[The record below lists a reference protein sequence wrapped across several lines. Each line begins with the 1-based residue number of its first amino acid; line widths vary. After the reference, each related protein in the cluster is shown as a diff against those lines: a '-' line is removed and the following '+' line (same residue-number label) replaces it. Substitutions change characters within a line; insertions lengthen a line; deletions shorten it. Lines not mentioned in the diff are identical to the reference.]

1 MSERSAGRKRH
12 SPEKAERA
20 SPGKRVSR
28 VFGVLRDAAEGF
40 IDHGDLTLAA
50 SIAYYTALSL
60 APLLVLGL
68 WLVASISPGAQ
79 EQFVEQIGVLGGSEA
94 RAATQVIIDNASANP
109 SIGSLAGVVGIAL
122 LILSATAVFSQLQT
136 ALNAIWQ
143 VDVKAGQQP
152 INMVWDWVRRRLLSI
167 GILAAIVFVLIVSL
181 LVDAVLGIVFRY
193 VGAVWE
199 VVNQFAALVIF
210 ALLFAALFKFLP
222 DARLSWRDTWLGA
235 ALTSVL
241 FAVGKYAIGVYTA
254 NSGLASAY
262 GPAGSLAVLL
272 VWVYYSATIFLF
284 GAEIVQAMLLSRRG
298 SRKPQP
304 YAKPD

>member
-1 MSERSAGRKRH
+1 MSERNAERKRH
-12 SPEKAERA
+12 SHERGA
-20 SPGKRVSR
+20 SASLGKRVTR
-28 VFGVLRDAAEGF
+28 IFVVLRDAAEGF

-79 EQFVEQIGVLGGSEA
+79 NEFIEQIGVLGGSEA
-94 RAATQVIIDNASANP
+94 RAATQLIVDNASANP
-109 SIGSLAGVVGIAL
+109 SVGSLAGVVGIVL

-136 ALNAIWQ
+136 ALNAIWR

-152 INMVWDWVRRRLLSI
+152 INMVWGWVRRRLLSI

-181 LVDAVLGIVFRY
+181 SVDAVLGMVLRHA
-193 VGAVWE
+193 GAVWE

-241 FAVGKYAIGVYTA
+241 FAVGKYAIGAYTA
-254 NSGLASAY
+254 SSGLAGAY

-284 GAEIVQAMLLSRRG
+284 GAEIVQVMLLSRRG
-298 SRKPQP
+298 TRKPQP

>member
-1 MSERSAGRKRH
+1 MSERNAERKRH
-12 SPEKAERA
+12 SHERA
-20 SPGKRVSR
+20 ASASLGKRVTR
-28 VFGVLRDAAEGF
+28 IFVVLRNAAEGF

-79 EQFVEQIGVLGGSEA
+79 NEFVEQIGVLGGSEA
-94 RAATQVIIDNASANP
+94 RAATQLIVDNASANP
-109 SIGSLAGVVGIAL
+109 SVGSLAGVVGIVL

-136 ALNAIWQ
+136 ALNAIWR

-152 INMVWDWVRRRLLSI
+152 INMVWGWVRRRLLSI

-181 LVDAVLGIVFRY
+181 SVDAVLGMVLRHA
-193 VGAVWE
+193 GAVWE
-199 VVNQFAALVIF
+199 AVNQFAALVIF

-241 FAVGKYAIGVYTA
+241 FAVGKYAIGAYTA
-254 NSGLASAY
+254 SSGLAGAY

-284 GAEIVQAMLLSRRG
+284 GAEIVQVMLLSRRG
-298 SRKPQP
+298 ARKPQP